1 MVSLSESTLSDPV
14 SLQSLVMN
22 SRSRE
27 EDGLHGIGIA
37 SVESVMLDAVEA
49 WVEATATAVAS

>member
-1 MVSLSESTLSDPV
+1 
-14 SLQSLVMN
+14 MN

-27 EDGLHGIGIA
+27 EDGLLGIGIA

-49 WVEATATAVAS
+49 CAEATATAVLVAS